1 MEPVTEKQAR
11 ELDFLNRRFVPY
23 EDGFTDY
30 DWGVVFYVINRGQSG
45 IHKVCS
51 LHLTLDEAK
60 AALEKFDPVL
70 RPHTEIRAG
79 MMIEGP
85 PIKLEKP
92 RHPRKPVKTRPGQAR
107 RRQDQARSALKCG
120 LGKGD

>member
-11 ELDFLNRRFVPY
+11 ELDFLNDALIPAVRFVPY

-107 RRQDQARSALKCG
+107 RRRDRCG